1 MSGMTYDFECY
12 PHLILLQGVIPQVRR
27 STMTTDERLNGE
39 GLIFQPTYV
48 NLRVYPPTLW
58 EYIRWLR
65 HGRGIFLDYI
75 ESSSMPPVV
84 LIGGTSSSRVNCTR
98 VIAVGQ
104 H

>member
-1 MSGMTYDFECY
+1 MIQYCLKGR
-12 PHLILLQGVIPQVRR
+12 GRVISVLVFVHTQ
-27 STMTTDERLNGE
+27 
-39 GLIFQPTYV
+39 
-48 NLRVYPPTLW
+48 W

-75 ESSSMPPVV
+75 ESSSMLPVV